1 MDPKR
6 SDPFSRIKVM
16 DSVNLLMV
24 PGVPFCSNFGHQI
37 LTPVEIHAK
46 GSYMITSLFSA

>member
-1 MDPKR
+1 MDQKR

-24 PGVPFCSNFGHQI
+24 PGLLFCSNTGHHI
-37 LTPVEIHAK
+37 VTPVEIPET
-46 GSYMITSLFSA
+46 GS